1 MLLPWLVLSWV
12 QLILAMPCSWGVIRP
27 VKQLAVHGFLNTRAQ
42 TLCGRSFFLDNARY
56 HLAMPSALCVAFN
69 VSRHIYLWGIL
80 VTLSRIP
87 QAPHFHCWFCLS
99 SGEIWVQV
107 RTNDKNI
114 LPTSVWI
121 FHDLQVLNTTLLSH
135 LGVVKSRFFGL
146 TAITRTFDRPV
157 FSTSSITVKKKTSI
171 LLTDSMIANWIVQ
184 CMYLKNVSTVSFAC
198 NAYKFRRW
206 SIHYRNMNYKY
217 QTAITDST
225 KIFPSHFID
234 NDGQVT
240 APSSQTT
247 QALFV
252 SLL

>member
-1 MLLPWLVLSWV
+1 MRYSCHTKPHPTSSTFSLLVLSFVWWNW
-12 QLILAMPCSWGVIRP
+12 I
-27 VKQLAVHGFLNTRAQ
+27 
-42 TLCGRSFFLDNARY
+42 
-56 HLAMPSALCVAFN
+56 
-69 VSRHIYLWGIL
+69 
-80 VTLSRIP
+80 
-87 QAPHFHCWFCLS
+87 
-99 SGEIWVQV
+99 QV

-121 FHDLQVLNTTLLSH
+121 FHDLQILNTTLLSH
-135 LGVVKSRFFGL
+135 CVVKSRFCSL
-146 TAITRTFDRPV
+146 TAITRTFGRAV
-157 FSTSSITVKKKTSI
+157 FSTSSITVKRKTSI
-171 LLTDSMIANWIVQ
+171 LLTDSIIANWIVQ
-184 CMYLKNVSTVSFAC
+184 CIYHKNVSTVSFAC
-198 NAYKFRRW
+198 YAYKFRRW
-206 SIHYRNMNYKY
+206 SIRNMNYKY